1 VTVEGRAVEGGVDA
15 LLSTLGHDLRSPLNA
30 IIGFSDLLRLELPGP
45 LNEAQRHGVAEIRA
59 AGDAMLRMTDALV
72 DLARVEVG
80 AVQVEVAPVSLGP
93 FLDEIRA
100 SFQAMAAE
108 RGLTLGVD
116 PSGSDR
122 CQTDAGVLARILSH
136 LVRNGISATESGGV
150 TIRAEEHPGGR
161 VRIEVV
167 DTGTGISEHDRAML
181 FRPFDRSASDLP
193 RQGTGLGLFVSRRL
207 ADLVGAE
214 LTMETEIGR
223 GSTFGIV
230 VPGDR

>member
-1 VTVEGRAVEGGVDA
+1 
-15 LLSTLGHDLRSPLNA
+15 
-30 IIGFSDLLRLELPGP
+30 
-45 LNEAQRHGVAEIRA
+45 
-59 AGDAMLRMTDALV
+59 MLRMTDALV

-150 TIRAEEHPGGR
+150 TIRAEQHPGGR